1 MTAGTGTKPV
11 VIIDGGQSGGI
22 AAATLREEGFGRP
35 VLIVSGEP
43 GIPFG
48 KPPLSKTYLRSE
60 VGLDGWYVRPVDW
73 YAAQDV
79 AVLTGSVVTGNDP
92 ATHRVLLRSGRE
104 LEYQKALIAT
114 GARNRRLQIG
124 GAELPASTTC
134 GRWPRPTRSRPKP
147 ASDAAPSWW
156 AWGFIGCEVAASLTQ
171 LGVQV
176 SAVYPSKN
184 PLERVLGEQIGTLI
198 AAIHRS
204 HGVRLLAG
212 DGVAA
217 FEGEERLTGVVTTN
231 GERIGCDFA
240 VGGVGVEP
248 DAPAA
253 SGSSVAQQNG
263 ILVDEQCRT
272 SAADVYAA
280 GDVANHPHPVLGR
293 VRVEHFN
300 SATHHG
306 AAAARSMLGSP
317 ASFDYIHNFWT
328 DQYEHTLQYVGHA
341 TTWDDVAVRGSL
353 DERRAVVFYLL
364 GWVARAALGFDRGT
378 DPEYEP
384 DSDMAACAQLV
395 ARRARPERAALP
407 RADGPAVAD
416 PVSRPPR
423 AAPRRAGR
431 TWPGWCSRRR
441 PAGRLRAAC
450 RERRCRASA
459 RRRRG
464 GPRHRHGRASGRDSS
479 RPTCR
484 ETVRSPRSTSRY
496 SAGRISFRTRS
507 PVIPHSA
514 RASPGRRGLNRTA
527 GRAGRRGRPM
537 RRRTEPPRR
546 PPA

>member
-1 MTAGTGTKPV
+1 
-11 VIIDGGQSGGI
+11 
-22 AAATLREEGFGRP
+22 
-35 VLIVSGEP
+35 
-43 GIPFG
+43 
-48 KPPLSKTYLRSE
+48 
-60 VGLDGWYVRPVDW
+60 
-73 YAAQDV
+73 
-79 AVLTGSVVTGNDP
+79 
-92 ATHRVLLRSGRE
+92 
-104 LEYQKALIAT
+104 
-114 GARNRRLQIG
+114 
-124 GAELPASTTC
+124 
-134 GRWPRPTRSRPKP
+134 
-147 ASDAAPSWW
+147 
-156 AWGFIGCEVAASLTQ
+156 VAASLTQ

-248 DAPAA
+248 DAPAV

-280 GDVANHPHPVLGR
+280 GDVANHLHPVLGR

-364 GWVARAALGFDRGT
+364 GGVARAALGFDRGT

-395 ARRARPERAALP
+395 ARRPARA
-407 RADGPAVAD
+407 
-416 PVSRPPR
+416 
-423 AAPRRAGR
+423 RRAPTSGR
-431 TWPGWCSRRR
+431 TC
-441 PAGRLRAAC
+441 GR
-450 RERRCRASA
+450 
-459 RRRRG
+459 
-464 GPRHRHGRASGRDSS
+464 
-479 RPTCR
+479 
-484 ETVRSPRSTSRY
+484 
-496 SAGRISFRTRS
+496 
-507 PVIPHSA
+507 
-514 RASPGRRGLNRTA
+514 
-527 GRAGRRGRPM
+527 
-537 RRRTEPPRR
+537 
-546 PPA
+546 